1 METSNKN
8 VLKNTTNI
16 AVIMNSIDSM
26 KSDIQ
31 EIKGSVKDIHNAL
44 EVNYVTRREFKQHSK
59 DYDERYKWL
68 RNLVMGALGTSIV
81 ILITTLINI
90 VRSLM

>member
-8 VLKNTTNI
+8 VLNNTTNI

-44 EVNYVTRREFKQHSK
+44 EVNYVPRREFKQHSK